1 VTRPASGAAVAF
13 ALTAC
18 AFTLPARADTQ
29 EAFAAMK
36 AGRYL
41 EAAAELQAV
50 VDKSP
55 GYADGYF
62 LLGHCM
68 LRMGRIREAE
78 VEFRRAVRL
87 DPAPPAYYDGLA
99 LALAA
104 SGDWPHAV
112 RAVSEGLARTQDPRV
127 RYTLLAFRGYAFSAL
142 RRWNDAI
149 NDLEAARRI
158 RSEPWLLA
166 LLGRARF
173 ATGAYAEAV
182 IPLRQVVVVVPEDR
196 VVLRL
201 LAESYLRL
209 AAAEP
214 DLVRKKFAYVQSLNF
229 AQRLASLT
237 PNDLAA
243 VHLVGRAAL
252 GAGSLEQAED
262 VFRSVLSVNPRH
274 CYALANLG
282 RTFMAAA
289 RLAEAEAYLRNAV
302 ACAPRLTTVW
312 ESLGEVYLALGKP
325 QDAAAAFRRVEELE
339 PSQAASEFPN
349 TIPAFQP
356 R

>member
-1 VTRPASGAAVAF
+1 MTPSGARAAVVL
-13 ALTAC
+13 ALIAGVL
-18 AFTLPARADTQ
+18 ALPARADHR
-29 EAFAAMK
+29 EAVAAMK

-50 VDKSP
+50 VDQSP

-68 LRMGRIREAE
+68 LKMERTRDAE
-78 VEFRRAVRL
+78 REFRRALRL
-87 DPAPPAYYDGLA
+87 DPEPAAYYAGLA

-104 SGDWPHAV
+104 SGNWPFAI
-112 RAVSEGLARTQDPRV
+112 RAASEGLARTEDPRM
-127 RYTLLAFRGYAFSAL
+127 RFTLLELRGYALSSL

-149 NDLEAARRI
+149 RDLEEARRI
-158 RSEPWLLA
+158 RSETWLLVF
-166 LLGRARF
+166 LGKARF

-182 IPLRQVVVVVPEDR
+182 EPLGQVLLITPDDP

-201 LAESYLRL
+201 LAECFLRL

-214 DLVRKKFAYVQSLNF
+214 DAVRKRFNYVQSLRY
-229 AQRLASLT
+229 AQRLASVT
-237 PNDLAA
+237 PDDLDA

-252 GAGSLEQAED
+252 GAGRLDQAEN
-262 VFRSVLSVNPRH
+262 VFRHVLAVNPRQ

-282 RTFMAAA
+282 RTYMAAA
-289 RLAEAEAYLRNAV
+289 RWEEAKAYLRTAS
-302 ACAPRLTTVW
+302 ACAPRLTAVW
-312 ESLGEVYLALGKP
+312 ESLGDLYLELGQP
-325 QDAAAAFRRVEELE
+325 QEAAAAFRRVEEIE
-339 PSQAASEFPN
+339 PTRTATEFPT
-349 TIPAFQP
+349 TIPVFQP